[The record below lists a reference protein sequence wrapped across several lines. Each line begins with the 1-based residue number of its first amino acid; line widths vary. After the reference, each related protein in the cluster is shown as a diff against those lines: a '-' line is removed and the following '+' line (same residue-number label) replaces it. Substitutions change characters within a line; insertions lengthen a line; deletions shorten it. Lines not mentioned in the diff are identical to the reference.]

1 MDWITTMKPVS
12 FLINTSV
19 NAFDHTRLLLESLR
33 QNLSSPDSHEFIV
46 FVDSDN
52 QGTEKW
58 LNTQKDNFRDLKI
71 VTHNLPPCIGY
82 SRNNNLLVDMAKN
95 EIVSYLQSDM
105 VVSKDYDLDILKDL
119 KENQILSSTRIEP
132 PLHGQSYEK
141 VTKDFGVTPDQ
152 FNLKEFTEF
161 AQTVKEDKRI
171 NYFFAPLTFYKK
183 TWQNSG
189 GYDTLFR
196 RSREDSD
203 LLQRL
208 VHQGVEITQTFNAN
222 VYHFTCIASR
232 GKDWFDRS
240 NAKAQRRVMLQ
251 QEADGIELRKFI
263 RKWGAFT
270 HGMILNRY
278 DVDVVF
284 EDEPDIATV
293 EFSEPYYSRVWSK
306 EGTAYAE
313 LSRRF
318 SSVQSVANS
327 LLNFTN
333 DQWDSSKKYYN
344 VDKIDEKLCIGRPK
358 DYNVLVTL
366 KGKPM
371 AGFAETTSAI
381 HRIIE
386 QYDIGVYNYGEAQID
401 IRKKVLDNPPLKVI
415 NPKFDMSLLEIK

>member
-171 NYFFAPLTFYKK
+171 NYFFAP
-183 TWQNSG
+183 NSIRSG
-189 GYDTLFR
+189 PIHLFIARSPFDCR
-196 RSREDSD
+196 R
-203 LLQRL
+203 
-208 VHQGVEITQTFNAN
+208 
-222 VYHFTCIASR
+222 
-232 GKDWFDRS
+232 
-240 NAKAQRRVMLQ
+240 
-251 QEADGIELRKFI
+251 
-263 RKWGAFT
+263 
-270 HGMILNRY
+270 
-278 DVDVVF
+278 
-284 EDEPDIATV
+284 
-293 EFSEPYYSRVWSK
+293 
-306 EGTAYAE
+306 
-313 LSRRF
+313 
-318 SSVQSVANS
+318 
-327 LLNFTN
+327 
-333 DQWDSSKKYYN
+333 
-344 VDKIDEKLCIGRPK
+344 
-358 DYNVLVTL
+358 
-366 KGKPM
+366 
-371 AGFAETTSAI
+371 
-381 HRIIE
+381 
-386 QYDIGVYNYGEAQID
+386 
-401 IRKKVLDNPPLKVI
+401 
-415 NPKFDMSLLEIK
+415 